1 MTPLQAIRKK
11 CLDCCCGQAN
21 EVRLCVCKD
30 DCTLWQFRFGHNPA
44 RKGVSGAGNK
54 NISNYAKNKKS
65 VSETVK
71 GERKDGR

>member
-30 DCTLWQFRFGHNPA
+30 CTLYEFRFGHNPA
-44 RKGVSGAGNK
+44 RKGIGGKFGQLSNKGAKAG
-54 NISNYAKNKKS
+54 KS
-65 VSETVK
+65 VSELDK
-71 GERKDGR
+71 

>member
-30 DCTLWQFRFGHNPA
+30 CTLYKFRFGHNPA
-44 RKGVSGAGNK
+44 RKGVGGKGNP
-54 NISNYAKNKKS
+54 NIGKKPSNVKS
-65 VSETVK
+65 VSEL
-71 GERKDGR
+71 RKEGK